1 MRCDNCGSTDTY
13 IKNHEHIY
21 QIKGKE
27 IKFNSDRRF
36 CSKCNNLV
44 YDEKLDNIASEK
56 GIEIYNKLYG
66 VPKEEIIAL
75 RKKYNLSQELF
86 SKVIGCAKKTLIS
99 YEKGVSIPNDSYL
112 ILIKSLIANPEII
125 TNLVEANK
133 VQFTDKEY
141 NKINN
146 KISIFLAN
154 NEKQLL
160 LSEEYSPTE
169 YNGYTKFNK
178 EKVYNMIIYFADNTI
193 LKTKLLKEMFY
204 ADFLFYKENCKSITG
219 LEYCKLPFGPVPDG
233 FETILLNEYQEGMI
247 DYKPVITSSKEYYE
261 IAAKKKFN
269 KDLFTK
275 EELDVLAK
283 IKKYFKDYNVK
294 KIVDYSHKEKA
305 YTDTNDCAKI
315 SYDYSFDINLK

>member
-13 IKNHEHIY
+13 VKNHEHIY

-27 IKFNSDRRF
+27 IKFNSDRSF

-66 VPKEEIIAL
+66 VTKEEIISL

-125 TNLVEANK
+125 MNLVEANK

-160 LSEEYSPTE
+160 LNEEYSPTE

-247 DYKPVITSSKEYYE
+247 DYKSVITSSKEYYE
-261 IAAKKKFN
+261 IASKKKFN

-315 SYDYSFDINLK
+315 SYDYSFDIDLK

>member
-1 MRCDNCGSTDTY
+1 MRCDNCGSSDTY
-13 IKNHEHIY
+13 VKNHEHIY

-36 CSKCNNLV
+36 CSKCGNLV
-44 YDEKLDNIASEK
+44 YDEKLDNTASEK

-66 VPKEEIIAL
+66 VTKEEIIAL

-112 ILIKSLIANPEII
+112 IIIKSLIASPEMI

-133 VQFTDKEY
+133 VQFNNKEY

-160 LSEEYSPTE
+160 LNEEYSPTE

-178 EKVYNMIIYFADNTI
+178 EKVYNMIIFLADNTI

>member
-112 ILIKSLIANPEII
+112 ILIKSLIASPEMI

-160 LSEEYSPTE
+160 LNEEYSPTE

-178 EKVYNMIIYFADNTI
+178 EKVYNMIIFLADNTI

>member
-1 MRCDNCGSTDTY
+1 
-13 IKNHEHIY
+13 
-21 QIKGKE
+21 
-27 IKFNSDRRF
+27 
-36 CSKCNNLV
+36 
-44 YDEKLDNIASEK
+44 
-56 GIEIYNKLYG
+56 
-66 VPKEEIIAL
+66 
-75 RKKYNLSQELF
+75 
-86 SKVIGCAKKTLIS
+86 
-99 YEKGVSIPNDSYL
+99 
-112 ILIKSLIANPEII
+112 
-125 TNLVEANK
+125 
-133 VQFTDKEY
+133 
-141 NKINN
+141 
-146 KISIFLAN
+146 
-154 NEKQLL
+154 
-160 LSEEYSPTE
+160 
-169 YNGYTKFNK
+169 
-178 EKVYNMIIYFADNTI
+178 MIIFFADNTI

-315 SYDYSFDINLK
+315 SYDYSFDIDLK

>member
-13 IKNHEHIY
+13 VKNHEHIY

-66 VPKEEIIAL
+66 VTKEEIIAL

-160 LSEEYSPTE
+160 LSEEYNPTE
-169 YNGYTKFNK
+169 YNGYTKLNK
-178 EKVYNMIIYFADNTI
+178 EKVYNMIIFFADNTI

-315 SYDYSFDINLK
+315 SYDYSFDIDLK